1 MNAALTETAC
11 ERVDA
16 VLSDWRGREGV
27 VVFGAGAHTRKVLPA
42 LLRRRE
48 CIAGVVDDS
57 PARWGEAVGPWIVT
71 KPSRLLGGPARG
83 VLVSTDTQQATLA
96 ARIRNQFGG
105 DHSLLLLYPD
115 GDAEADSPR
124 LPFTGERQTG
134 RTLDEIELGH
144 RARYY
149 WASQHLDA
157 GAKVLDAACG
167 NGYGSAIL
175 ASGGAGVL
183 GVDISAEAVAF
194 ARHYF
199 GGSTPG
205 AVRFEAAA
213 IDDGAALRGAARGAA
228 PFDAVVSMETL
239 EHLEDAPRFIRDCR
253 DLLAPGGLLLCSTP
267 NAESMALEE
276 APFHRRHF
284 GVREMYELLTASGF
298 AGVEWF
304 GQEGLQILP
313 GRCLPRQ
320 RYCLYRARRQ

>member
-1 MNAALTETAC
+1 MSAVFAEAAC

-16 VLSDWRGREGV
+16 VLREWRGREGV

-42 LLRRRE
+42 LLRHRE
-48 CIAGVVDDS
+48 RVAGVVDDS
-57 PARWGEAVGPWIVT
+57 PARWSDAIGPWTVGR
-71 KPSRLLGGPARG
+71 PSLLLKGAARG

-96 ARIRNQFGG
+96 ARIRNEFGAE
-105 DHSLLLLYPD
+105 HSLLLLYPD
-115 GDAEADSPR
+115 ADAEAGSPR
-124 LPFTGERQTG
+124 LAFTGERQTG

-149 WASQHLDA
+149 WALQHLPA

-175 ASGGAGVL
+175 ASGGVSVL
-183 GVDISAEAVAF
+183 GVDISGDAIAF

-199 GGSTPG
+199 GGSEPG

-213 IDDGAALRGAARGAA
+213 IDDGPALRNITAGVA

-239 EHLEDAPRFIRDCR
+239 EHLDRADRFIRDCR
-253 DLLAPGGLLLCSTP
+253 DMLVPGGLMLCSTP
-267 NAESMALEE
+267 NADAMALEE

-284 GVREMYELLTASGF
+284 TIGEMRELLTTSGF
-298 AGVEWF
+298 ADVRWF
-304 GQEGLQILP
+304 GQEALQVLP
-313 GRCLPRQ
+313 GRCLPTQ
-320 RYCLYRARRQ
+320 RYCLYRARRR